1 MADFTVL
8 HHLYLMLQARRLG
21 LRADQLGATTL
32 ETVLWIA
39 GLAVLA
45 IGTIAIVTT
54 KVNTATNAIPTGP

>member
-1 MADFTVL
+1 MSEFTAL
-8 HHLYLMLQARRLG
+8 HYLYLLLQARRL
-21 LRADQLGATTL
+21 RTEASERGATTL

-54 KVNTATNAIPTGP
+54 KVNTAANKIPTGP